1 MKKGT
6 KGMLIAAGAFAVAG
20 IGFCIGGISVAAV
33 ETGGNVFDQ
42 AGQLLQDN
50 DYPLAGLIHWGN
62 AQYHSSDIDWDALDG
77 NTVDMDFASDLEIS
91 LKYDELLIQE
101 YDGDKIRVNVAND
114 AKNDV
119 VVKETSG
126 KITITDTRS
135 GNVKK
140 KKQIKVIVPSG
151 KDFDTISLGVDMGTI
166 DLECDLKVQELSV
179 EVGAGEFSGYGN
191 ITAAYCDLQ
200 VGAGTID
207 IDQLDIQKLN
217 ADCSAGEIDMVVTGK
232 EKDYNYDLSCG
243 MGEINL
249 EDSEYSGL
257 GIEKNISNEGARK
270 DMVLECGMGEI
281 DVEFTGEKQNL
292 AERFFQTRSGV
303 KLCNK

>member
-6 KGMLIAAGAFAVAG
+6 KGMLIAAGIFTVAG
-20 IGFCIGGISVAAV
+20 IGLCIGGISVAAV

-42 AGQLLQDN
+42 AGQMIQDN
-50 DYPLAGLIHWGN
+50 NYPLAGLIHLGTMK
-62 AQYHSSDIDWDALDG
+62 YHSSDTDWDLVDG
-77 NTVDMDFASDLEIS
+77 NTVDMEFASDLEIS

-249 EDSEYSGL
+249 EDSEYSGI

-281 DVEFTGEKQNL
+281 DVEFTGED
-292 AERFFQTRSGV
+292 
-303 KLCNK
+303 

>member
-151 KDFDTISLGVDMGTI
+151 KDFDTVSLGVDMGTI

-207 IDQLDIQKLN
+207 IDQIDVQKLN
-217 ADCSAGEIDMVVTGK
+217 ADCGAGEIDMVVTGK
-232 EKDYNYDLSCG
+232 EKDYNYNLSCG
-243 MGEINL
+243 MGEIDL
-249 EDSEYSGL
+249 ENSEYSGL
-257 GIEKNISNEGARK
+257 GIEKTISNEGAQK

-281 DVEFTGEKQNL
+281 DVEFTGE
-292 AERFFQTRSGV
+292 S
-303 KLCNK
+303 

>member
-62 AQYHSSDIDWDALDG
+62 AQYHSSDIDWDALDE

-151 KDFDTISLGVDMGTI
+151 KDFDTVSLGVDMGTI

-217 ADCSAGEIDMVVTGK
+217 ADCGAGEIDMVVTGK

-249 EDSEYSGL
+249 EDSEYSGI

-281 DVEFTGEKQNL
+281 DVEFTGE
-292 AERFFQTRSGV
+292 S
-303 KLCNK
+303 

>member
-33 ETGGNVFDQ
+33 ETGGNVFD
-42 AGQLLQDN
+42 QDN

-217 ADCSAGEIDMVVTGK
+217 ADCGAGEIDMVVTGK

-249 EDSEYSGL
+249 EDSEYSGI
-257 GIEKNISNEGARK
+257 GIEKTISNEGAQK

-281 DVEFTGEKQNL
+281 DVEFTGE
-292 AERFFQTRSGV
+292 S
-303 KLCNK
+303 

>member
-6 KGMLIAAGAFAVAG
+6 KGMLIAVGAFAVAG

-151 KDFDTISLGVDMGTI
+151 KDFDTVSLGVDMGTI

-191 ITAAYCDLQ
+191 ITAANCDLQ

-207 IDQLDIQKLN
+207 IDQIDVQKLN
-217 ADCSAGEIDMVVTGK
+217 ADCGAGEIDMVVTGK
-232 EKDYNYDLSCG
+232 EKDYNYNLSCG
-243 MGEINL
+243 MGEIDL
-249 EDSEYSGL
+249 ENSEYSGL
-257 GIEKNISNEGARK
+257 GIEKTISNEGAKK

-281 DVEFTGEKQNL
+281 DVEFTGE
-292 AERFFQTRSGV
+292 S
-303 KLCNK
+303 

>member
-50 DYPLAGLIHWGN
+50 DYPLAGLIHLGN

-151 KDFDTISLGVDMGTI
+151 KDFDTVSLGVDMGTI

-217 ADCSAGEIDMVVTGK
+217 ADCGAGEIDMVVTGK

-249 EDSEYSGL
+249 EDSEYSGI

-281 DVEFTGEKQNL
+281 DVEFTGK
-292 AERFFQTRSGV
+292 AKSCR
-303 KLCNK
+303 KLFSDTLWCKVM

>member
-140 KKQIKVIVPSG
+140 KKQIKVSVPSV
-151 KDFDTISLGVDMGTI
+151 KEFDTVSLGVDMGTI

-217 ADCSAGEIDMVVTGK
+217 ADCGAGEIDMVVTGK

-249 EDSEYSGL
+249 EDSEYSGI

-281 DVEFTGEKQNL
+281 DVEFTGE
-292 AERFFQTRSGV
+292 S
-303 KLCNK
+303 

>member
-62 AQYHSSDIDWDALDG
+62 VQYHSSDIDWDALDG

-151 KDFDTISLGVDMGTI
+151 KDFDTVSLGVDMGTI

-217 ADCSAGEIDMVVTGK
+217 ADCGAGEIDMVVTGK

-243 MGEINL
+243 MGEIDL

-281 DVEFTGEKQNL
+281 DVEFTGE
-292 AERFFQTRSGV
+292 S
-303 KLCNK
+303 

>member
-6 KGMLIAAGAFAVAG
+6 KGMLIAVGAFAVAG
-20 IGFCIGGISVAAV
+20 VGFCIGGISVAAV

-151 KDFDTISLGVDMGTI
+151 KDFDTVSLGVDMGTI

-200 VGAGTID
+200 VGDGTID

-249 EDSEYSGL
+249 EDSEYSGI

-281 DVEFTGEKQNL
+281 DVEFTGE
-292 AERFFQTRSGV
+292 S
-303 KLCNK
+303 

>member
-6 KGMLIAAGAFAVAG
+6 KGMLIAVGAFAVAG

-151 KDFDTISLGVDMGTI
+151 KDFDTVSLGVDMGTI
-166 DLECDLKVQELSV
+166 DLECDLKVQELSM

-207 IDQLDIQKLN
+207 IEQLDIQKLN
-217 ADCSAGEIDMVVTGK
+217 ADCGAGEIDMVVTGK

-257 GIEKNISNEGARK
+257 GIEKTISNEGARK

-281 DVEFTGEKQNL
+281 DVEFTGE
-292 AERFFQTRSGV
+292 S
-303 KLCNK
+303 

>member
-20 IGFCIGGISVAAV
+20 IGLCIGGISVAAV
-33 ETGGNVFDQ
+33 ETGVNVFDQ

-62 AQYHSSDIDWDALDG
+62 VQYHSSDIDWDALDG

-114 AKNDV
+114 TKNDV

-140 KKQIKVIVPSG
+140 KKQIKVSIPSV
-151 KDFDTISLGVDMGTI
+151 KEFDTVSLGVDMGTI

-217 ADCSAGEIDMVVTGK
+217 ADCGAGEIDMVVTGK

-249 EDSEYSGL
+249 EDSEYSGI

-281 DVEFTGEKQNL
+281 DVEFTGE
-292 AERFFQTRSGV
+292 S
-303 KLCNK
+303 

>member
-6 KGMLIAAGAFAVAG
+6 KGMLIAVGAFAVAG

-151 KDFDTISLGVDMGTI
+151 KDFDTVSLGVDMGTI

-191 ITAAYCDLQ
+191 ITAANCDLQ

-207 IDQLDIQKLN
+207 IDQIDIQKLN
-217 ADCSAGEIDMVVTGK
+217 ADCGAGEIDMVVTGK
-232 EKDYNYDLSCG
+232 EKDYNYNLSCG
-243 MGEINL
+243 MGEIDL
-249 EDSEYSGL
+249 EDSEYSGI

-281 DVEFTGEKQNL
+281 DVEFTGE
-292 AERFFQTRSGV
+292 S
-303 KLCNK
+303 

>member
-6 KGMLIAAGAFAVAG
+6 KGMLIAVGAFAVAG

-151 KDFDTISLGVDMGTI
+151 KDFDTVSLGVDMGTI
-166 DLECDLKVQELSV
+166 DLECDLKVQKLSV

-191 ITAAYCDLQ
+191 IAAAYCDLQ

-207 IDQLDIQKLN
+207 IDQLDVQKLN
-217 ADCSAGEIDMVVTGK
+217 ADCGAGEIDMVVTGK

-243 MGEINL
+243 RGEIDL
-249 EDSEYSGL
+249 ENSEYSGL
-257 GIEKNISNEGARK
+257 GIEKTISNEGARK

-281 DVEFTGEKQNL
+281 DVEFTGEK
-292 AERFFQTRSGV
+292 
-303 KLCNK
+303 

>member
-140 KKQIKVIVPSG
+140 KKQIKVSIPSV
-151 KDFDTISLGVDMGTI
+151 KEFDTVSLGVDMGTI

-207 IDQLDIQKLN
+207 IDQIDVQKLN
-217 ADCSAGEIDMVVTGK
+217 ADCGAGEIDMVVTGK

-243 MGEINL
+243 MGEIDL
-249 EDSEYSGL
+249 ENSEYSGL

-281 DVEFTGEKQNL
+281 DVEFTGE
-292 AERFFQTRSGV
+292 S
-303 KLCNK
+303 

>member
-20 IGFCIGGISVAAV
+20 VGFCIGGISVAAV

-151 KDFDTISLGVDMGTI
+151 KDFDTVSLGVDMGTI

-217 ADCSAGEIDMVVTGK
+217 ADCGAGEIDMVVTGK
-232 EKDYNYDLSCG
+232 EKDYNYELSCG
-243 MGEINL
+243 MGEIDL
-249 EDSEYSGL
+249 ENSEYSGL
-257 GIEKNISNEGARK
+257 GIEKTISNEGAQK

-281 DVEFTGEKQNL
+281 DVEFTGE
-292 AERFFQTRSGV
+292 S
-303 KLCNK
+303 

>member
-6 KGMLIAAGAFAVAG
+6 KGMLIAVGAFAVAG
-20 IGFCIGGISVAAV
+20 VGFCIGGISVAAV

-62 AQYHSSDIDWDALDG
+62 AQYHSSDIDWDALDE

-140 KKQIKVIVPSG
+140 KKQIKVSVPSV
-151 KDFDTISLGVDMGTI
+151 KEFDTVSLGVDMGTI

-207 IDQLDIQKLN
+207 IDQIDVQKLN
-217 ADCSAGEIDMVVTGK
+217 ADCGAGEIDMVVTGK

-243 MGEINL
+243 MGEIDL
-249 EDSEYSGL
+249 ENSEYSGL
-257 GIEKNISNEGARK
+257 GIEKTISNEGARK

-281 DVEFTGEKQNL
+281 DVEFTGE
-292 AERFFQTRSGV
+292 S
-303 KLCNK
+303 

>member
-20 IGFCIGGISVAAV
+20 IGLCIGGISVAAV

-126 KITITDTRS
+126 KITITDTRN

-151 KDFDTISLGVDMGTI
+151 KDFDTVSLGVDMGTI

-217 ADCSAGEIDMVVTGK
+217 ADCGAGEIDMVVTGK

-249 EDSEYSGL
+249 EDSEYSGI

-281 DVEFTGEKQNL
+281 DVEFTGE
-292 AERFFQTRSGV
+292 S
-303 KLCNK
+303 

>member
-62 AQYHSSDIDWDALDG
+62 VQYHSSDIDWDALDG

-151 KDFDTISLGVDMGTI
+151 KDFDTVSLGVDMGTI

-207 IDQLDIQKLN
+207 IDQIDVQKLN
-217 ADCSAGEIDMVVTGK
+217 ADCGAGEIDMVVTGK

-243 MGEINL
+243 MGEIDL
-249 EDSEYSGL
+249 ENSEYSGL
-257 GIEKNISNEGARK
+257 GIEKTISNEGAQK

-281 DVEFTGEKQNL
+281 DVEFTGEK
-292 AERFFQTRSGV
+292 
-303 KLCNK
+303 

>member
-140 KKQIKVIVPSG
+140 KKQIKVSIPSV
-151 KDFDTISLGVDMGTI
+151 KEFDTVSLGVDMGTI

-179 EVGAGEFSGYGN
+179 EVGAGEFCVYGN
-191 ITAAYCDLQ
+191 ITAANCDLQ

-217 ADCSAGEIDMVVTGK
+217 ADCGAGEIDMVVTGK

-243 MGEINL
+243 MGEIDL

-281 DVEFTGEKQNL
+281 DVEFTGEN
-292 AERFFQTRSGV
+292 
-303 KLCNK
+303 

>member
-249 EDSEYSGL
+249 EDSEYSGI
-257 GIEKNISNEGARK
+257 GIEKNISNEGAQK

-281 DVEFTGEKQNL
+281 DVEFTGE
-292 AERFFQTRSGV
+292 S
-303 KLCNK
+303 

>member
-42 AGQLLQDN
+42 AGQLIQDN

-249 EDSEYSGL
+249 EDSEYSGI

-281 DVEFTGEKQNL
+281 DVEFTGE
-292 AERFFQTRSGV
+292 S
-303 KLCNK
+303 

>member
-6 KGMLIAAGAFAVAG
+6 KGMLIAVGAFAVAG

-151 KDFDTISLGVDMGTI
+151 KDFDTVSLGVDMGTI

-217 ADCSAGEIDMVVTGK
+217 ADCGAGEIDMVVTGK

-249 EDSEYSGL
+249 EDSEYSGI

-281 DVEFTGEKQNL
+281 DVEFTGE
-292 AERFFQTRSGV
+292 S
-303 KLCNK
+303 

>member
-33 ETGGNVFDQ
+33 ETGVNVFDQ

-62 AQYHSSDIDWDALDG
+62 VQYHSSDIDWDALDG

-114 AKNDV
+114 TKNDV

-140 KKQIKVIVPSG
+140 KKQIKVSIPSV
-151 KDFDTISLGVDMGTI
+151 KEFDTVSLGVDMGTI

-207 IDQLDIQKLN
+207 IDQIDVQKLN
-217 ADCSAGEIDMVVTGK
+217 ADCGAGEIDMVVTGK

-249 EDSEYSGL
+249 EDSEYSGI

-281 DVEFTGEKQNL
+281 DVEFTGEN
-292 AERFFQTRSGV
+292 
-303 KLCNK
+303 

>member
-151 KDFDTISLGVDMGTI
+151 KDFDTVSLGVDMGTI
-166 DLECDLKVQELSV
+166 DLECDLKVQELSM

-207 IDQLDIQKLN
+207 MDQLDIQKLN
-217 ADCSAGEIDMVVTGK
+217 ADCGAGEIDMVVTGK

-281 DVEFTGEKQNL
+281 DVEFTGE
-292 AERFFQTRSGV
+292 S
-303 KLCNK
+303 

>member
-20 IGFCIGGISVAAV
+20 IGLCIGGISVAAV

-151 KDFDTISLGVDMGTI
+151 KDFDTVSLGVDMGTI

-179 EVGAGEFSGYGN
+179 EVGAGEFSGYGD

-217 ADCSAGEIDMVVTGK
+217 ADCGAGEIDMVVTGK

-249 EDSEYSGL
+249 EDSEYSGI

-281 DVEFTGEKQNL
+281 DVEFTGE
-292 AERFFQTRSGV
+292 S
-303 KLCNK
+303 

>member
-20 IGFCIGGISVAAV
+20 IGLCIGGISVAAV
-33 ETGGNVFDQ
+33 ETGVNVFDQ

-62 AQYHSSDIDWDALDG
+62 VQYHSSDIDWDALDG

-114 AKNDV
+114 TKNDV

-140 KKQIKVIVPSG
+140 KKQIKVSIPSV
-151 KDFDTISLGVDMGTI
+151 KEFDTVSLGVDMGTI

-179 EVGAGEFSGYGN
+179 EVGAGEFCGYGN

-207 IDQLDIQKLN
+207 IDQIDVQKLN
-217 ADCSAGEIDMVVTGK
+217 ADCGAGEIDMVVTGK

-243 MGEINL
+243 MGEIDL

-281 DVEFTGEKQNL
+281 DVEFTGEN
-292 AERFFQTRSGV
+292 
-303 KLCNK
+303 

>member
-20 IGFCIGGISVAAV
+20 IGLCIGGISVAAV

-114 AKNDV
+114 TKNDV

-140 KKQIKVIVPSG
+140 KKQIKVSIPSV
-151 KDFDTISLGVDMGTI
+151 KEFDTVSLGVDMGTI

-217 ADCSAGEIDMVVTGK
+217 ADCGAGEIDMVVTGK

-249 EDSEYSGL
+249 EDSEYSGI

-281 DVEFTGEKQNL
+281 DVEFTGEN
-292 AERFFQTRSGV
+292 
-303 KLCNK
+303 

>member
-114 AKNDV
+114 TKNDV

-126 KITITDTRS
+126 KIMITDTRS

-140 KKQIKVIVPSG
+140 KKQIKVIIPSV
-151 KDFDTISLGVDMGTI
+151 KEFDTVSLGVDMGTI

-207 IDQLDIQKLN
+207 IDQLDVQKLN
-217 ADCSAGEIDMVVTGK
+217 ADCGAGEIDMVVTGK

-257 GIEKNISNEGARK
+257 GIEKNISNEGAQK

-281 DVEFTGEKQNL
+281 DVEFTGE
-292 AERFFQTRSGV
+292 S
-303 KLCNK
+303 

>member
-6 KGMLIAAGAFAVAG
+6 KGMLIAVGAFAVAG
-20 IGFCIGGISVAAV
+20 IGLCIGGISVAAV

-151 KDFDTISLGVDMGTI
+151 KDFDTVSLGVDMGTI
-166 DLECDLKVQELSV
+166 DLECDLKVQELSM

-217 ADCSAGEIDMVVTGK
+217 ADCGAGEIDMVVTGK

-281 DVEFTGEKQNL
+281 DVEFTGE
-292 AERFFQTRSGV
+292 S
-303 KLCNK
+303 

>member
-20 IGFCIGGISVAAV
+20 IGLCIGGISVAAV

-50 DYPLAGLIHWGN
+50 GYPLAGLIHWGN
-62 AQYHSSDIDWDALDG
+62 VQYHSSDIDWDALDG

-140 KKQIKVIVPSG
+140 KKQIKVSIPSV
-151 KDFDTISLGVDMGTI
+151 KEFDTVSLGVDMGTI

-217 ADCSAGEIDMVVTGK
+217 ADCGAGEIDMVVTGK

-243 MGEINL
+243 MGEIDL

-281 DVEFTGEKQNL
+281 DVEFTGEN
-292 AERFFQTRSGV
+292 
-303 KLCNK
+303 

>member
-6 KGMLIAAGAFAVAG
+6 KGMLIAVGAFAVAG
-20 IGFCIGGISVAAV
+20 VGFCIGGISVAAV

-151 KDFDTISLGVDMGTI
+151 KDFDTVSLGVDMGTI

-207 IDQLDIQKLN
+207 IDQIDVQKLN
-217 ADCSAGEIDMVVTGK
+217 ADCGAGEIDMVVTGK
-232 EKDYNYDLSCG
+232 EKDYNYELSCG
-243 MGEINL
+243 MGEIDL
-249 EDSEYSGL
+249 ENSEYSGL
-257 GIEKNISNEGARK
+257 GIEKTISNEGARK

-281 DVEFTGEKQNL
+281 DVEFTGEN
-292 AERFFQTRSGV
+292 
-303 KLCNK
+303 

>member
-151 KDFDTISLGVDMGTI
+151 KDFDTVSLGVDMGTI

-217 ADCSAGEIDMVVTGK
+217 ADCGAGEIDMVVTGK

-249 EDSEYSGL
+249 EDSEYSGI
-257 GIEKNISNEGARK
+257 GIEKNISNEGAQK

-281 DVEFTGEKQNL
+281 DVEFTGE
-292 AERFFQTRSGV
+292 S
-303 KLCNK
+303 

>member
-62 AQYHSSDIDWDALDG
+62 AQYHSSDIDWDALDE

-151 KDFDTISLGVDMGTI
+151 KDFDTVSLGVDMGTI

-217 ADCSAGEIDMVVTGK
+217 ADCGAGEIDMVVTGK

-249 EDSEYSGL
+249 EDSEYSGI

-281 DVEFTGEKQNL
+281 DVELTGE
-292 AERFFQTRSGV
+292 S
-303 KLCNK
+303 

>member
-20 IGFCIGGISVAAV
+20 VGFCIGGISVAAV

-151 KDFDTISLGVDMGTI
+151 KDFDTVSLGVDMGTI

-207 IDQLDIQKLN
+207 IDQIDVQKLN
-217 ADCSAGEIDMVVTGK
+217 ADCGAGEIDMVVTGK
-232 EKDYNYDLSCG
+232 EKDYNYNLSCG
-243 MGEINL
+243 MGEIDL
-249 EDSEYSGL
+249 ENSEYSGL
-257 GIEKNISNEGARK
+257 GIEKTISNEGAKK

-281 DVEFTGEKQNL
+281 DVEFTGEN
-292 AERFFQTRSGV
+292 
-303 KLCNK
+303 

>member
-217 ADCSAGEIDMVVTGK
+217 ADCGAGEIDMVVTGK

-249 EDSEYSGL
+249 EDSEYSGI
-257 GIEKNISNEGARK
+257 GIEKTISNEGAQK

-281 DVEFTGEKQNL
+281 DVEFTGEN
-292 AERFFQTRSGV
+292 
-303 KLCNK
+303 

>member
-151 KDFDTISLGVDMGTI
+151 KDFDTVSLGVDMGTI

-207 IDQLDIQKLN
+207 MDQLDIQKLN
-217 ADCSAGEIDMVVTGK
+217 ADCGAGEIDMVVTGK

-257 GIEKNISNEGARK
+257 GIEKTISNEGARK

-281 DVEFTGEKQNL
+281 DVEFTGE
-292 AERFFQTRSGV
+292 S
-303 KLCNK
+303 

>member
-151 KDFDTISLGVDMGTI
+151 KDFDTVSLGVDMGTI

-207 IDQLDIQKLN
+207 IDQIDVQKLN
-217 ADCSAGEIDMVVTGK
+217 ADCGAGEIDMVVTGK

-243 MGEINL
+243 MGEIDL
-249 EDSEYSGL
+249 EDSEYSGI

-281 DVEFTGEKQNL
+281 DVEFTGE
-292 AERFFQTRSGV
+292 S
-303 KLCNK
+303 

>member
-151 KDFDTISLGVDMGTI
+151 KDFDTVSLGVDMGTI

-217 ADCSAGEIDMVVTGK
+217 ADCGAGEIDMVVTGK

-243 MGEINL
+243 MGEIDL

-281 DVEFTGEKQNL
+281 DVEFTGED
-292 AERFFQTRSGV
+292 
-303 KLCNK
+303 

>member
-6 KGMLIAAGAFAVAG
+6 KGMLIAVGAFAVAG

-151 KDFDTISLGVDMGTI
+151 KDFDTVSLGVDMGTI
-166 DLECDLKVQELSV
+166 DLECDLKVQKLSV

-207 IDQLDIQKLN
+207 IDQIDVQKLN
-217 ADCSAGEIDMVVTGK
+217 ADCGAGEIDMVVTGK

-243 MGEINL
+243 MGEIDL
-249 EDSEYSGL
+249 ENSEYSGL
-257 GIEKNISNEGARK
+257 GIEKTISNEGAQK

-281 DVEFTGEKQNL
+281 DVEFTGE
-292 AERFFQTRSGV
+292 S
-303 KLCNK
+303 